1 MARSSKSACYTG
13 MRTCVALQHPHQ
25 KIGTWHAY
33 SLSTGGGGTLEDAY
47 RSSPSALAHQWAPG
61 SLRDLSPKKVENNR
75 GRHPP
80 PTCGL
85 HTCAHMN
92 MYTHTYY
99 TLGRHPHAYTPF
111 LLSFLSLFHSL
122 FSFLF
127 PSFLLLLTEWF
138 FYIAQ
143 ADSKLLILQLHPTT
157 TSVCS
162 PGTSHKPVIPFSICN
177 SNCFPLENQKTE
189 EKLDHPTAAF
199 FPLAVWSW
207 DFHTE

>member
-1 MARSSKSACYTG
+1 MCT
-13 MRTCVALQHPHQ
+13 
-25 KIGTWHAY
+25 
-33 SLSTGGGGTLEDAY
+33 
-47 RSSPSALAHQWAPG
+47 
-61 SLRDLSPKKVENNR
+61 
-75 GRHPP
+75 
-80 PTCGL
+80 
-85 HTCAHMN
+85 HMN

-162 PGTSHKPVIPFSICN
+162 PGTSHKPVIPFSVCN

-199 FPLAVWSW
+199 FPLGRMILRFSHWVKWTLLTRVLSYFWTSASSQTQNQPSASQGPALGPRSW
-207 DFHTE
+207 VFFLGT